1 MGQLP
6 TRVCAARTEWTC
18 VCTDG
23 TISELDVVPRTGRTH
38 QVSSLAALRTREYP
52 SARSVPDTRPTLTV
66 VTGVTVSEWCG
77 GASRSWLCSA
87 LHS

>member
-38 QVSSLAALRTREYP
+38 QVSSLPALRTREYP
-52 SARSVPDTRPTLTV
+52 AARSVPNTRPAL
-66 VTGVTVSEWCG
+66 TGVTVSECGG